1 MDKRLEALPKAKAN
15 TENVIR
21 LSAFISGD
29 SITPFKV
36 KKAVENDVYKD
47 ITNTVELGDYLKE
60 KGYSN
65 EVIADML
72 DKGSRLIAER
82 INETGLE
89 LEPDTLQIKTVD
101 DTDGQGYMI
110 ETGITISFDDYIK
123 LYEDYIQTLERYD
136 EYLSR

>member
-1 MDKRLEALPKAKAN
+1 MDKKLEASKRADTK
-15 TENVIR
+15 NVIR

-89 LEPDTLQIKTVD
+89 LEPDTLQIKTID